1 VPEISSGLATKPCR
15 ALIHHQ
21 LINQPTA
28 LAEAEVKQDQEALEA
43 GRGCEL
49 EDHDLQEREQPAG
62 SPTMP
67 SPRPVTVKVTVKL
80 LLSRLVARP
89 AVGGA
94 LTSDALIQVAVLT
107 VGT

>member
-1 VPEISSGLATKPCR
+1 VPEISSGLARKPCR

-21 LINQPTA
+21 LINQHTA

-67 SPRPVTVKVTVKL
+67 SQRPVTAQVTVKL
-80 LLSRLVARP
+80 LSVPFGRTACRR
-89 AVGGA
+89 AVR
-94 LTSDALIQVAVLT
+94 SPQMHSSK
-107 VGT
+107 